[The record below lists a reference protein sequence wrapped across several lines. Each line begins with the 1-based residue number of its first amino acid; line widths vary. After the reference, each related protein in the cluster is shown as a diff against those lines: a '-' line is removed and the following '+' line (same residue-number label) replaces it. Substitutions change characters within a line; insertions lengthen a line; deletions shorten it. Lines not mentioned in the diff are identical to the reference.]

1 MVHDQVADKGHKW
14 VLFLD
19 DDVSLA
25 PLSLKMTVERMEAE
39 PDTFM
44 ATGVL
49 SPGLGPVVPERALSV
64 SFVRMRTRNK
74 GAREMKN

>member
-1 MVHDQVADKGHKW
+1 MACGQVADKGHKW

-44 ATGVL
+44 ATGG
-49 SPGLGPVVPERALSV
+49 SHQ
-64 SFVRMRTRNK
+64 SFVQ
-74 GAREMKN
+74 